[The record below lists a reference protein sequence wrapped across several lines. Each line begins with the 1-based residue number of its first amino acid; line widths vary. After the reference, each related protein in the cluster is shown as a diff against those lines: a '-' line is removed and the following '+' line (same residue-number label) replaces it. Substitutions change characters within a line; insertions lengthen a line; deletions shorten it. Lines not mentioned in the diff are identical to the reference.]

1 MSRSIKKSTL
11 HPDAESNPSCVQTHL
26 LFQYGKIRDEP
37 PTLQY
42 IMGHAD
48 ISVTLNTYTHVKFD
62 DAKDELLR
70 VANA

>member
-1 MSRSIKKSTL
+1 MRDCRSGAAMWNASHGWRRYTL
-11 HPDAESNPSCVQTHL
+11 MNP
-26 LFQYGKIRDEP
+26 KA
-37 PTLQY
+37 LQY

>member
-1 MSRSIKKSTL
+1 MEKSGM
-11 HPDAESNPSCVQTHL
+11 NP
-26 LFQYGKIRDEP
+26 KA
-37 PTLQY
+37 LQY

-62 DAKDELLR
+62 DVKDELLR